1 MAYTI
6 LRVHW
11 DGGALDITKARLRFI
26 AAMVLYGTI
35 GPMTRFIDIPSEV
48 VVLLR
53 GVVGTLFVLL
63 FMRIRGIEAN
73 RDVIR
78 SNLALLLISGATL
91 GLNWVFLFAAY
102 SHTTVAIASLCN
114 YMAPIVIIA
123 LSPFLFGEKLG
134 PKRLACVVAA
144 VVGILLVSD
153 LPSIV
158 SGEVNLTGIMLGFAS
173 AACFVIIVIC
183 NKLMAGVSGY
193 DRVLMQLGASAI
205 IVLPYV
211 LLVHHGIPLEAD
223 LRSWVLAGVL
233 CLVQTGF
240 AYVLYFSAMGDLP
253 AQEVAL
259 MSYIEPALSVL
270 GSALI
275 LHEPLGIAGT
285 IGAVMIIAAAAVG
298 EVVQE

>member
-1 MAYTI
+1 MD
-6 LRVHW
+6 L
-11 DGGALDITKARLRFI
+11 TKARLRFI

-35 GPMTRFIDIPSEV
+35 GPMTRFIDMPSEV

-53 GVVGTLFVLL
+53 GIVGTLFVLL

-158 SGEVNLTGIMLGFAS
+158 SGAVNLTGVMLGFAS
-173 AACFVIIVIC
+173 AACFVIIVVC
-183 NKLMAGVSGY
+183 NKLMVGVNGY
-193 DRVLMQLGASAI
+193 DRVLVQLGASAL

-211 LLVHHGIPLEAD
+211 LFVHHGIPLETD
-223 LRSWVLAGVL
+223 LRSWVLTGVL

-259 MSYIEPALSVL
+259 MSYIEPALSVV

-275 LHEPLGIAGT
+275 LHEPLGVAGA
-285 IGAVMIIAAAAVG
+285 IGAAMIIAAAAAG
-298 EVVQE
+298 EVVQD

>member
-1 MAYTI
+1 MG
-6 LRVHW
+6 
-11 DGGALDITKARLRFI
+11 DGGAMDLTKARLRFI

-35 GPMTRFIDIPSEV
+35 GPMTRFIDMPSEV

-53 GVVGTLFVLL
+53 GIVGTLFVLL

-73 RDVIR
+73 CDAIR

-102 SHTTVAIASLCN
+102 NHTTVAIASLCN

-153 LPSIV
+153 LPSIL

-173 AACFVIIVIC
+173 AACFVIIVVC
-183 NKLMAGVSGY
+183 NKLMTGVNGY
-193 DRVLMQLGASAI
+193 DRVLVQLGASVI

-211 LLVHHGIPLEAD
+211 LFVHHGIPLEAD
-223 LRSWVLAGVL
+223 LRSWVLTGVL

-275 LHEPLGIAGT
+275 LHEPLGVVGA
-285 IGAVMIIAAAAVG
+285 IGAVLVIAAAAAG
-298 EVVQE
+298 EVVQD

>member
-1 MAYTI
+1 MCI
-6 LRVHW
+6 G
-11 DGGALDITKARLRFI
+11 DGGAVDLTKARLRFI

-35 GPMTRFIDIPSEV
+35 GPMTRFIAMPSEV

-53 GVVGTLFVLL
+53 GIVGTLFVLL
-63 FMRIRGIEAN
+63 FMRVRHIEVN
-73 RDVIR
+73 RDAIR
-78 SNLALLLISGATL
+78 ANLALLLVSGATL

-102 SHTTVAIASLCN
+102 NHTTVAIASLCN

-123 LSPFLFGEKLG
+123 ISPFLFKEKLG

-153 LPSIV
+153 IPSIMA
-158 SGEVNLTGIMLGFAS
+158 GEVNLTGILLGFAS
-173 AACFVIIVIC
+173 AACFVVIVVC
-183 NKLMAGVSGY
+183 NKLMVGVNGY

-211 LLVHHGIPLEAD
+211 LFVHHGIPLEAD
-223 LRSWVLAGVL
+223 LRSWVLTGVL

-270 GSALI
+270 GSALF
-275 LHEPLGIAGT
+275 LHEPLGIAGA
-285 IGAVMIIAAAAVG
+285 IGAALVITAAAAG
-298 EVVQE
+298 EFAQD